1 MQGDFIY
8 SILSIIRDDL
18 NIKLNRRSSHMKKS
32 LKLAS
37 VLGLSLLL
45 VACGEA
51 SAPAD
56 TPAETETTEV
66 VEDVEEVEE
75 EETVDEVRPDDDLT
89 EEEKALLG
97 E

>member
-1 MQGDFIY
+1 
-8 SILSIIRDDL
+8 
-18 NIKLNRRSSHMKKS
+18 MKKS
-32 LKLAS
+32 LKFAS

-56 TPAETETTEV
+56 TTEKTENTEV
-66 VEDVEEVEE
+66 VEES
-75 EETVDEVRPDDDLT
+75 VDEVRPDDDLT

>member
-1 MQGDFIY
+1 
-8 SILSIIRDDL
+8 
-18 NIKLNRRSSHMKKS
+18 MKKS

-51 SAPAD
+51 SKPAD
-56 TPAETETTEV
+56 TPSETETTEV
-66 VEDVEEVEE
+66 VEEEVEE
-75 EETVDEVRPDDDLT
+75 EDTVDEVRPDDDLT

>member
-1 MQGDFIY
+1 
-8 SILSIIRDDL
+8 
-18 NIKLNRRSSHMKKS
+18 MKKS
-32 LKLAS
+32 LKFAS

-51 SAPAD
+51 SKPAD
-56 TPAETETTEV
+56 TTEETETTEV
-66 VEDVEEVEE
+66 VEES
-75 EETVDEVRPDDDLT
+75 VDEVRPDDDLT

>member
-1 MQGDFIY
+1 
-8 SILSIIRDDL
+8 
-18 NIKLNRRSSHMKKS
+18 MKKS

-51 SAPAD
+51 SKPAD
-56 TPAETETTEV
+56 TPSETETTEV
-66 VEDVEEVEE
+66 VEES
-75 EETVDEVRPDDDLT
+75 VDEVRPDDDLT

>member
-1 MQGDFIY
+1 
-8 SILSIIRDDL
+8 
-18 NIKLNRRSSHMKKS
+18 MKKS
-32 LKLAS
+32 LKMLS

-66 VEDVEEVEE
+66 VE

>member
-1 MQGDFIY
+1 
-8 SILSIIRDDL
+8 
-18 NIKLNRRSSHMKKS
+18 MKKS

-66 VEDVEEVEE
+66 VEEVEE
-75 EETVDEVRPDDDLT
+75 EETLDEVRPDDDLT
-89 EEEKALLG
+89 DEEKALLG

>member
-1 MQGDFIY
+1 
-8 SILSIIRDDL
+8 
-18 NIKLNRRSSHMKKS
+18 MKKS
-32 LKLAS
+32 LKMLS

-51 SAPAD
+51 STPAD

-66 VEDVEEVEE
+66 VEEVEE
-75 EETVDEVRPDDDLT
+75 EETLDEVRPDDDLT
-89 EEEKALLG
+89 DEEKALLG

>member
-1 MQGDFIY
+1 
-8 SILSIIRDDL
+8 
-18 NIKLNRRSSHMKKS
+18 MKKS

-51 SAPAD
+51 STPAD
-56 TPAETETTEV
+56 TTEETETT
-66 VEDVEEVEE
+66 
-75 EETVDEVRPDDDLT
+75 ETVDEVRPDDDLT

>member
-1 MQGDFIY
+1 
-8 SILSIIRDDL
+8 
-18 NIKLNRRSSHMKKS
+18 MKKS
-32 LKLAS
+32 LKMMS

-51 SAPAD
+51 STPAD

-66 VEDVEEVEE
+66 VEE

>member
-1 MQGDFIY
+1 
-8 SILSIIRDDL
+8 
-18 NIKLNRRSSHMKKS
+18 MKKS

-56 TPAETETTEV
+56 TTEETETTEV
-66 VEDVEEVEE
+66 VVEES
-75 EETVDEVRPDDDLT
+75 VDEVRPDDDLT

>member
-1 MQGDFIY
+1 
-8 SILSIIRDDL
+8 
-18 NIKLNRRSSHMKKS
+18 MKKS

-51 SAPAD
+51 SKPAD
-56 TPAETETTEV
+56 TPSETETTEV
-66 VEDVEEVEE
+66 VEES
-75 EETVDEVRPDDDLT
+75 VDEVRPDDDLT
-89 EEEKALLG
+89 AEEKALLG

>member
-1 MQGDFIY
+1 
-8 SILSIIRDDL
+8 
-18 NIKLNRRSSHMKKS
+18 MKKS
-32 LKLAS
+32 LKLVS

-51 SAPAD
+51 STPAD

-66 VEDVEEVEE
+66 VEENEED
-75 EETVDEVRPDDDLT
+75 TVDEVRPDDDLT

>member
-1 MQGDFIY
+1 
-8 SILSIIRDDL
+8 
-18 NIKLNRRSSHMKKS
+18 MKKS

-51 SAPAD
+51 SAPAE

-66 VEDVEEVEE
+66 VEEVEE
-75 EETVDEVRPDDDLT
+75 ESVDEVRPDDDLT

>member
-1 MQGDFIY
+1 
-8 SILSIIRDDL
+8 
-18 NIKLNRRSSHMKKS
+18 MKKS

-56 TPAETETTEV
+56 TTEETETTEV
-66 VEDVEEVEE
+66 VVEE
-75 EETVDEVRPDDDLT
+75 ESVDEVRPDDDLT
-89 EEEKALLG
+89 DEEKALLG

>member
-1 MQGDFIY
+1 
-8 SILSIIRDDL
+8 
-18 NIKLNRRSSHMKKS
+18 MKKS
-32 LKLAS
+32 LKMMS

-51 SAPAD
+51 STPAD

-66 VEDVEEVEE
+66 VEEVEE

>member
-1 MQGDFIY
+1 MTL
-8 SILSIIRDDL
+8 ILNYIGGV
-18 NIKLNRRSSHMKKS
+18 HMKKS

-51 SAPAD
+51 TAPAD
-56 TPAETETTEV
+56 TSSETETTEV
-66 VEDVEEVEE
+66 VEDIGEVED